1 MTDRVLILAR
11 RFRDA
16 RAIEATLVEAGF
28 EAVIATDPE
37 DAFALCTPGR
47 CDVVAIDADPAD
59 RAGLDLCARLRER
72 RDGPPVLALTDR
84 DAPHQRLAA
93 LDAGADEILSRPGS
107 GAELLLRVQALSA
120 LKALADRARVGGAPA
135 GAGPF
140 ADARRP
146 RVLVLDPEE
155 SSRTRLAELL
165 GGDAEVTALSAPAQG
180 LVRVA
185 ENGVDL
191 AWVSEAWPDGG
202 GWHLCRQL
210 RLVDPSDALRTLI
223 IAAGELRPRAMQ
235 EAGIDDGLTRPVDRC
250 EALARTRLALRR
262 RALALA
268 LRDPDMHAPPA
279 PVHRLALRPW
289 RAPPDRFAA

>member
-1 MTDRVLILAR
+1 MTARVLILGR

-16 RAIEATLVEAGF
+16 RAIETTLVEAGF
-28 EAVIATDPE
+28 DAIIATHPE
-37 DAFALCTPGR
+37 DALALCALDR
-47 CDVVAIDADPAD
+47 CDVVVVDADPAD
-59 RAGLDLCARLRER
+59 RTGLRLCARLRER

-84 DAPHQRLAA
+84 DAPQQRLLA

-107 GAELLLRVQALSA
+107 GAELILRLQALAAS
-120 LKALADRARVGGAPA
+120 KALADRSRGCGAPA
-135 GAGPF
+135 GAGPL
-140 ADARRP
+140 AGARRP

-165 GGDAEVTALSAPAQG
+165 GGDAEVAALAAPAQG

-191 AWVSEAWPDGG
+191 AWVSEAWPDGS

-210 RLVDPSDALRTLI
+210 RLVDPSDALRILLV
-223 IAAGELRPRAMQ
+223 AGGELRPRAML
-235 EAGIDDGLTRPVDRC
+235 EAGIDDGLTRPIDRC

-268 LRDPDMHAPPA
+268 LRDRDAPAPPT

>member
-1 MTDRVLILAR
+1 MSVRVLILAR

-16 RAIEATLVEAGF
+16 RAVEAALVEAGF

-37 DAFALCTPGR
+37 DAFALSTLGR
-47 CDVVAIDADPAD
+47 CDVVAVDADPSD
-59 RAGLDLCARLRER
+59 RAGLDLCARLRAR

-84 DAPHQRLAA
+84 HAPHQRLAA

-107 GAELLLRVQALSA
+107 GAELLLRLE
-120 LKALADRARVGGAPA
+120 ALAALRALACRARDRAAPA
-135 GAGPF
+135 AGPPGE
-140 ADARRP
+140 ARRP
-146 RVLVLDPEE
+146 RILVLDPEE

-165 GGDAEVTALSAPAQG
+165 GGEGEVTALAAPAPG

-268 LRDPDMHAPPA
+268 LRDPAMHAPPA
-279 PVHRLALRPW
+279 PVHRLAHPPW